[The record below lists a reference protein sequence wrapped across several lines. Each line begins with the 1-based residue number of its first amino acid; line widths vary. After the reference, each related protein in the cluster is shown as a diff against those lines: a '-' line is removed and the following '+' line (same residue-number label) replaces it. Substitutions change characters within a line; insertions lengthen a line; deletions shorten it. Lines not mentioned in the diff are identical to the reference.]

1 MPSVPDPRASFTRGW
16 FSEQPRALQDAV
28 LRHAIRRF
36 YDTGA
41 YTHHIGDEGGGLF
54 GLCEGSFGV
63 MVANRRA
70 GLLLGHIFRRG
81 AWFGQGPLLTR
92 KPRGLAFRA
101 MEPSTVLYL
110 PLGAI
115 DLIARELPDARRRLM
130 SLSEYNQATVI
141 EAISELSIDTSTF
154 RGGDREPRDPPT
166 PPDDLEAPRAGP
178 NGGDAGGR
186 APGLGGD
193 GNDGGLG
200 GEGRRPGQDGIGPGG
215 ARGEIGENGAAG
227 GGGAGGEGGRGGD
240 G

>member
-1 MPSVPDPRASFTRGW
+1 M
-16 FSEQPRALQDAV
+16 
-28 LRHAIRRF
+28 RRF

-41 YTHHIGDEGGGLF
+41 YTHHIGDEASGLF

-141 EAISELSIDTSTF
+141 EAISDLLLRRADERIAALLLRLCEADTATGPVTHVVTQAEMAEMSNVSRPTANAVLRRFARQGAISIGYGTITVTDAAA
-154 RGGDREPRDPPT
+154 
-166 PPDDLEAPRAGP
+166 LEDFLAQEA
-178 NGGDAGGR
+178 
-186 APGLGGD
+186 
-193 GNDGGLG
+193 
-200 GEGRRPGQDGIGPGG
+200 
-215 ARGEIGENGAAG
+215 
-227 GGGAGGEGGRGGD
+227 
-240 G
+240 